1 MFITH
6 KNSPRYYVMQN
17 EEKYPI
23 AIIQVNGREDITDRI
38 TQAVREHLDCDTA
51 EMVGDIETSN
61 NSDQPVEFKIVYD
74 DEDEYTEVF
83 TLIGTVIY

>member
-38 TQAVREHLDCDTA
+38 TQAVREHLDCDAA
-51 EMVGDIETSN
+51 EMVGDTETDSN
-61 NSDQPVEFKIVYD
+61 INHPVVFKISYD
-74 DEDEYTEVF
+74 GETEYEETF
-83 TLIGTVIY
+83 TLIGSVIY